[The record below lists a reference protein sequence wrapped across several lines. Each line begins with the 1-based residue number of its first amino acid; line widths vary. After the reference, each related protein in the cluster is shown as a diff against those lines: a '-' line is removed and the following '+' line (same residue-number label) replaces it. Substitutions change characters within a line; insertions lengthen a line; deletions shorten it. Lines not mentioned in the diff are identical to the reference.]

1 MSRSNH
7 TDNASSDP
15 SNDASSAMPSDLS
28 QNVLKAATEAL
39 ELLAEQSRSASSGEK
54 SPFSLTALMGPASE
68 ALSDLLKY
76 YANQSEQWNREQ
88 SLLSNE
94 LSQVGKNFL
103 EKLLGMPTTD
113 VIDTNDKDRRFK
125 DPLWTESP
133 VFDTIRQ
140 GYLVISR
147 WILRLAEEAD
157 GLEPHQYNLARFY
170 AKQVT
175 DALSPSNFL
184 LTNPEAI
191 RTTIENNGTNLLS
204 GLRNLKNDLNREGGI
219 LNVTQSDTT
228 AFSVGGN
235 IAVTPGKVIYQNDI
249 IQLIQYSPMTEEVH
263 EVPLLIIPPWINK
276 FYILDLTEKKS
287 FVKWCLEKGYTV
299 FMISWVNPDETLA
312 QKSFAD
318 YMDEGILAALDAVQC
333 QTGVEK
339 VNTIGYCIGGT
350 LLSAT
355 LGYMAAHKDKRI
367 KSATFFA
374 AQSDFTDAGDLR
386 VFIDERQIDTIEQQM
401 KSQNGILGAASM
413 VQVFNLLRSNDLIW
427 NYVVRNYLLGQDPAP
442 FDLLYWNAD
451 ATRMPE
457 KLHLYYLREC
467 YVKNALSLGK
477 MVLNDTKI
485 DLSKVK
491 TPVYIQSSRNDHIA
505 PYKSIYRSAHLY
517 GGPVRFVMAG
527 SGHIAGVINPPA
539 AKKYQHWLNRNLP
552 QEVDQWLDGAKEHK
566 GSWWPDWEKWL
577 RRKSGTKIPA
587 LDPETGPLTAIEDAP
602 GSYVKLLANI

>member
-76 YANQSEQWNREQ
+76 YANQSEKWNREQ

-318 YMDEGILAALDAVQC
+318 YMDEGILAALDAVQR
-333 QTGVEK
+333 QTGAEK

-467 YVKNALSLGK
+467 YIKNALSQGN

>member
-7 TDNASSDP
+7 TNNASSDA
-15 SNDASSAMPSDLS
+15 SNGASSAMPSDLS
-28 QNVLKAATEAL
+28 QNMLKAATEAL
-39 ELLAEQSRSASSGEK
+39 ELLAEQSRSATSGEK

-68 ALSDLLKY
+68 ALSDLLKF
-76 YANQSEQWNREQ
+76 YANKSEKWNEEQ

-103 EKLLGMPTTD
+103 EKLLGIPTTD
-113 VIDTNDKDRRFK
+113 VIEANDHDRRFK
-125 DPLWTESP
+125 DPLWKESP

-157 GLEPHQYNLARFY
+157 ELEPHQYNLARFY

-191 RTTIENNGTNLLS
+191 RTTIESNGTNLLS
-204 GLRNLKNDLNREGGI
+204 GLKNLKSDLNREGGI
-219 LNVTQSDTT
+219 LNVTQTDTT

-235 IAVTPGKVIYQNDI
+235 IAITPGKVIYQNDI
-249 IQLIQYSPMTEEVH
+249 IQLIQYSPLTKEVH
-263 EVPLLIIPPWINK
+263 QVPLLIIPPWINK

-299 FMISWVNPDETLA
+299 FMVSWVNPDEKLA

-318 YMDEGILAALDAVQC
+318 YMDEGILAALEVVQR
-333 QTGVEK
+333 QTGAEK

-355 LGYMAAHKDKRI
+355 LGYMAAHKDKRV

-374 AQSDFTDAGDLR
+374 AQSDFTEAGDLR
-386 VFIDERQIDTIEQQM
+386 VFIDERQVNRLEQQM
-401 KSQNGILGAASM
+401 KDQKGILGAASM

-427 NYVVRNYLLGQDPAP
+427 NYVVRNYLLGKDPAP

-467 YVKNALSLGK
+467 YIKNALSQGE

-491 TPVYIQSSRNDHIA
+491 TPIYIQSSRNDHIA
-505 PYKSIYRSAHLY
+505 PYRSIYRSTHLY
-517 GGPVRFVMAG
+517 GGPVRFIMAG

-539 AKKYQHWLNRNLP
+539 AKKYQHWLNRELP
-552 QEVDQWLDGAKEHK
+552 EDVDQWLDGAKEHK

-577 RRKSGTKIPA
+577 RRKSGAKIPA
-587 LDPETGPLTAIEDAP
+587 LNPETGPLTPIEDAP

>member
-76 YANQSEQWNREQ
+76 YANQSEKWNREQ

-386 VFIDERQIDTIEQQM
+386 VFIDERQINTIEQQM
-401 KSQNGILGAASM
+401 KSQKGILGAASM

-539 AKKYQHWLNRNLP
+539 AKKYQHWLNKDLP
-552 QEVDQWLDGAKEHK
+552 EEVDQWLDGAKEHK

>member
-1 MSRSNH
+1 M
-7 TDNASSDP
+7 
-15 SNDASSAMPSDLS
+15 
-28 QNVLKAATEAL
+28 K
-39 ELLAEQSRSASSGEK
+39 
-54 SPFSLTALMGPASE
+54 
-68 ALSDLLKY
+68 
-76 YANQSEQWNREQ
+76 
-88 SLLSNE
+88 
-94 LSQVGKNFL
+94 
-103 EKLLGMPTTD
+103 
-113 VIDTNDKDRRFK
+113 
-125 DPLWTESP
+125 
-133 VFDTIRQ
+133 
-140 GYLVISR
+140 
-147 WILRLAEEAD
+147 
-157 GLEPHQYNLARFY
+157 
-170 AKQVT
+170 
-175 DALSPSNFL
+175 
-184 LTNPEAI
+184 
-191 RTTIENNGTNLLS
+191 
-204 GLRNLKNDLNREGGI
+204 NLKNDLNREGGI

-333 QTGVEK
+333 QTGAEK

-386 VFIDERQIDTIEQQM
+386 VFIDERQINTIEQQM

-467 YVKNALSLGK
+467 YIKNALSRGN

-539 AKKYQHWLNRNLP
+539 AKKYQHWLNKDLP
-552 QEVDQWLDGAKEHK
+552 EEVDQWLDGAKEHK

-587 LDPETGPLTAIEDAP
+587 LDPKIGPLTPIEDAP

>member
-7 TDNASSDP
+7 TNNASSDA
-15 SNDASSAMPSDLS
+15 SNGASSAMPSDLS
-28 QNVLKAATEAL
+28 QNMLKAATEAL
-39 ELLAEQSRSASSGEK
+39 ELLAEQSRSATSGEK

-68 ALSDLLKY
+68 ALSDLLKF
-76 YANQSEQWNREQ
+76 YANKSEKWNEEQ

-103 EKLLGMPTTD
+103 EKLLGIPTTD
-113 VIDTNDKDRRFK
+113 VIEANDHDRRFK
-125 DPLWTESP
+125 DPLWKESP

-157 GLEPHQYNLARFY
+157 ELEPHQYNLARFY

-191 RTTIENNGTNLLS
+191 RTTIESNGTNLLS
-204 GLRNLKNDLNREGGI
+204 GLKNLKSDLNREGGI
-219 LNVTQSDTT
+219 LNVTQTDTT

-235 IAVTPGKVIYQNDI
+235 IAITPGKVIYQNDI
-249 IQLIQYSPMTEEVH
+249 IQLIQYSPLTKEVH
-263 EVPLLIIPPWINK
+263 QVPLLIIPPWINK

-299 FMISWVNPDETLA
+299 FMVSWVNPDEKLA

-318 YMDEGILAALDAVQC
+318 YMDEGILAALEVVQR
-333 QTGVEK
+333 QTGAEK

-355 LGYMAAHKDKRI
+355 LGYMAAHKDKRV

-374 AQSDFTDAGDLR
+374 AQSDFTEAGDLR
-386 VFIDERQIDTIEQQM
+386 VFIDERQVNRLEQQM
-401 KSQNGILGAASM
+401 KDQKGILGAASM

-427 NYVVRNYLLGQDPAP
+427 NYVVRNYLLGKDPAP

-467 YVKNALSLGK
+467 YIKNALSQGE

-491 TPVYIQSSRNDHIA
+491 TPIYIQSSRNDHIA
-505 PYKSIYRSAHLY
+505 PYRSIYRSTHLY
-517 GGPVRFVMAG
+517 GGPVRFIMAG

-539 AKKYQHWLNRNLP
+539 AKKYQHWLNRELP
-552 QEVDQWLDGAKEHK
+552 QDVDQWLDGAKEHK

-577 RRKSGTKIPA
+577 RRKSGAKIPA
-587 LDPETGPLTAIEDAP
+587 LNPETGPLTPIEDAP

>member
-15 SNDASSAMPSDLS
+15 SSEASSAMPSDLS
-28 QNVLKAATEAL
+28 QNMLKAATEAL
-39 ELLAEQSRSASSGEK
+39 ELLAEQSRSAASGEK

-76 YANQSEQWNREQ
+76 YANKSEVWNKEQ
-88 SLLSNE
+88 VLLSNE
-94 LSQVGKNFL
+94 LSKVGKNFL

-113 VIDTNDKDRRFK
+113 VIDASDNDRRFK

-133 VFDTIRQ
+133 IFDTIRQ

-147 WILRLAEEAD
+147 WLIRLAEEAD

-170 AKQVT
+170 AKQVA

-191 RTTIENNGTNLLS
+191 RATIESNGINLLS
-204 GLRNLKNDLNREGGI
+204 GLKNLKNDLNREGGI

-235 IAVTPGKVIYQNDI
+235 IAITPGKVIYQNDI
-249 IQLIQYSPMTEEVH
+249 IQLIQYSPLTEDVH

-299 FMISWVNPDETLA
+299 FMVSWVNPDEKLA

-318 YMDEGILAALDAVQC
+318 YMDEGILAALDAVQR
-333 QTGVEK
+333 QTGAEK

-374 AQSDFTDAGDLR
+374 AQSDFTEAGDLR
-386 VFIDERQIDTIEQQM
+386 VFIDERQINTLEQQM
-401 KSQNGILGAASM
+401 KRQKGILGAASM

-457 KLHLYYLREC
+457 KLHIYYLREC
-467 YVKNALSLGK
+467 YVKNALSQGK

-505 PYKSIYRSAHLY
+505 PYQSIYRSTHLY

-539 AKKYQHWLNRNLP
+539 AKKYQHWLNKDLP
-552 QEVDQWLDGAKEHK
+552 ETADLWLDGAKEHK

-577 RRKSGTKIPA
+577 RRKSGAKIPA
-587 LDPETGPLTAIEDAP
+587 LDPQTGPLTPIEDAP
-602 GSYVKLLANI
+602 GSYVKLLANT

>member
-7 TDNASSDP
+7 TNNASSDP
-15 SNDASSAMPSDLS
+15 SSDASSAVPSDLS

-76 YANQSEQWNREQ
+76 YANQSEKWNKEQ

-103 EKLLGMPTTD
+103 EKLLGMPATD
-113 VIDTNDKDRRFK
+113 IIDANDRDRRFK

-147 WILRLAEEAD
+147 WILRLAEEAED
-157 GLEPHQYNLARFY
+157 LEPHQYNLARFY

-204 GLRNLKNDLNREGGI
+204 GLKNLKDDLNREGGI

-249 IQLIQYSPMTEEVH
+249 IQLIQYSPLTEEVH

-276 FYILDLTEKKS
+276 FYILDLTEEKS
-287 FVKWCLEKGYTV
+287 FVKWCLKKGYTV
-299 FMISWVNPDETLA
+299 FMISWVNPDERLA
-312 QKSFAD
+312 QKTFAN
-318 YMDEGILAALDAVQC
+318 YMDEGILAALDAVQR
-333 QTGVEK
+333 QTGAPR

-374 AQSDFTDAGDLR
+374 AQSDFTEAGDLR
-386 VFIDERQIDTIEQQM
+386 VFIDERQINTLEQQM
-401 KSQNGILGAASM
+401 KSQKGILGAASM

-467 YVKNALSLGK
+467 YVKNALSLGN

-505 PYKSIYRSAHLY
+505 PYQSIYRSAHLY
-517 GGPVRFVMAG
+517 SGPVRFVMAG

-539 AKKYQHWLNRNLP
+539 AKKYQHWLNKDLP
-552 QEVDQWLDGAKEHK
+552 QDAEQWLDGAKEHK

-577 RRKSGTKIPA
+577 RRKSGPKIPA
-587 LDPETGPLTAIEDAP
+587 LDPEIGPLPPIEDAP

>member
-15 SNDASSAMPSDLS
+15 SSDASSAMPSDLS

-68 ALSDLLKY
+68 ALSDLLKH
-76 YANQSEQWNREQ
+76 YANQSEKWDKEQ

-103 EKLLGMPTTD
+103 EKLLGMPATD
-113 VIDTNDKDRRFK
+113 VIDANDQDRRFK

-204 GLRNLKNDLNREGGI
+204 GLKNLKNDLNREGGI

-263 EVPLLIIPPWINK
+263 AVPLLIIPPWINK
-276 FYILDLTEKKS
+276 FYILDLTQKKS

-312 QKSFAD
+312 QKTFAD
-318 YMDEGILAALDAVQC
+318 YMDEGILAALDAVQR
-333 QTGVEK
+333 QTGAAQ

-355 LGYMAAHKDKRI
+355 LGYMAAHKDKRV

-374 AQSDFTDAGDLR
+374 AQSDFTEAGDLR
-386 VFIDERQIDTIEQQM
+386 VFIDERQINTLEQQM
-401 KSQNGILGAASM
+401 KSQKGILGAASM

-467 YVKNALSLGK
+467 YVKNALSLGN
-477 MVLNDTKI
+477 MVLNGTKI

-505 PYKSIYRSAHLY
+505 PYRSIYRSTHLY

-539 AKKYQHWLNRNLP
+539 AKKYQHWLNKDLP
-552 QEVDQWLDGAKEHK
+552 ETADQWLDGAKEHK

-587 LDPETGPLTAIEDAP
+587 LDPETGPLTPIEDAP

>member
-76 YANQSEQWNREQ
+76 YANQSEKWNREQ

-318 YMDEGILAALDAVQC
+318 YMDEGILAALDAVQR
-333 QTGVEK
+333 QTGAEK

-539 AKKYQHWLNRNLP
+539 AKKYQHWLNKDLP

-577 RRKSGTKIPA
+577 RRKSGAKIPA
-587 LDPETGPLTAIEDAP
+587 LDPEIGPLTPIEDAP

>member
-15 SNDASSAMPSDLS
+15 SGDASSAMPSDLS

-68 ALSDLLKY
+68 ALSDLLKH
-76 YANQSEQWNREQ
+76 YANQSEKWNKEQ

-94 LSQVGKNFL
+94 LSKVGKNFL
-103 EKLLGMPTTD
+103 EKLLGMPATD
-113 VIDTNDKDRRFK
+113 VIDDNDRDRRFK

-147 WILRLAEEAD
+147 WILRLAEEAN

-204 GLRNLKNDLNREGGI
+204 GLKNLKNDLNREGGI

-263 EVPLLIIPPWINK
+263 AVPLLIIPPWINK
-276 FYILDLTEKKS
+276 FYILDLTQERS

-299 FMISWVNPDETLA
+299 FMVSWVNPDETLA
-312 QKSFAD
+312 EKTFAD
-318 YMDEGILAALDAVQC
+318 YMDEGILAALDAVQR
-333 QTGVEK
+333 QTGAAQ

-355 LGYMAAHKDKRI
+355 LGYMAAHKDKRV

-374 AQSDFTDAGDLR
+374 AQSDFTEAGDLR
-386 VFIDERQIDTIEQQM
+386 VFIDERQVNTLEQQM
-401 KSQNGILGAASM
+401 KSQKGILGAASM

-467 YVKNALSLGK
+467 YVKNALSLGN
-477 MVLNDTKI
+477 MVLNDTEI

-505 PYKSIYRSAHLY
+505 PYQSIYRSTHLY
-517 GGPVRFVMAG
+517 GGPVRFIMAG

-539 AKKYQHWLNRNLP
+539 AQKYQHWLNKDLP
-552 QEVDQWLDGAKEHK
+552 ETADQWLDGAKEHK

-577 RRKSGTKIPA
+577 RRKSGGKIPA
-587 LDPETGPLTAIEDAP
+587 LDPETGPLTPIEDAP

>member
-1 MSRSNH
+1 
-7 TDNASSDP
+7 
-15 SNDASSAMPSDLS
+15 
-28 QNVLKAATEAL
+28 
-39 ELLAEQSRSASSGEK
+39 
-54 SPFSLTALMGPASE
+54 
-68 ALSDLLKY
+68 
-76 YANQSEQWNREQ
+76 
-88 SLLSNE
+88 
-94 LSQVGKNFL
+94 
-103 EKLLGMPTTD
+103 
-113 VIDTNDKDRRFK
+113 
-125 DPLWTESP
+125 
-133 VFDTIRQ
+133 
-140 GYLVISR
+140 
-147 WILRLAEEAD
+147 
-157 GLEPHQYNLARFY
+157 
-170 AKQVT
+170 
-175 DALSPSNFL
+175 
-184 LTNPEAI
+184 
-191 RTTIENNGTNLLS
+191 
-204 GLRNLKNDLNREGGI
+204 
-219 LNVTQSDTT
+219 
-228 AFSVGGN
+228 
-235 IAVTPGKVIYQNDI
+235 
-249 IQLIQYSPMTEEVH
+249 PMTEEVH

-299 FMISWVNPDETLA
+299 FMISWVNPDEKLA

-318 YMDEGILAALDAVQC
+318 YMDEGILAALDAVQR
-333 QTGVEK
+333 QTGAEK

-374 AQSDFTDAGDLR
+374 AQSDFAEAGDLK
-386 VFIDERQIDTIEQQM
+386 VFIDERQLDTLEQQM
-401 KSQNGILGAASM
+401 KSHNGILGAASM

-467 YVKNALSLGK
+467 YVKNALSQGE
-477 MVLNDTKI
+477 MVLHDTKI

-491 TPVYIQSSRNDHIA
+491 TPIYIQSSRNDHIA
-505 PYKSIYRSAHLY
+505 PYQSIYRSTHLY

-539 AKKYQHWLNRNLP
+539 AKKYQHWLNKDLP
-552 QEVDQWLDGAKEHK
+552 EDVNQWLDGAKEHK

-587 LDPETGPLTAIEDAP
+587 LDPESGPLVPLEDAP